1 MKFKLIY
8 STLSQAGR
16 KPVAFFEPT
25 LVVLRAEAPTACIDV
40 VICEHNLLKNVFSI
54 NNEGYFLHFIKN
66 SRNALGNCSNSVAL
80 KFIKCRGI

>member
-25 LVVLRAEAPTACIDV
+25 LVVLRAEVPTACIDV
-40 VICEHNLLKNVFSI
+40 VICEHNLLKNVFSV
-54 NNEGYFLHFIKN
+54 NNEGYFIKN

-80 KFIKCRGI
+80 NFIKCRGI